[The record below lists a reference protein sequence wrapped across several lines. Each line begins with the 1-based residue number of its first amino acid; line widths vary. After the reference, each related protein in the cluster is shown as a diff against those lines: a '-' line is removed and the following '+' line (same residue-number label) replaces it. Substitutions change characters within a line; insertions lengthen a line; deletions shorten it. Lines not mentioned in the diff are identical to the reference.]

1 MDAHAS
7 PERQDAPSCW
17 DTGYWLRRC
26 EGFRLFVGDEP
37 IGYVE
42 DVAFGVDGEPAALAV
57 CVGED
62 GARCTVD
69 IGLLPD
75 ATVGESLLVHAGAA
89 LARLPEDPPAR
100 H

>member
-1 MDAHAS
+1 MSSDHRHCVTCA
-7 PERQDAPSCW
+7 
-17 DTGYWLRRC
+17 
-26 EGFRLFVGDEP
+26 DEATP
-37 IGYVE
+37 MRV
-42 DVAFGVDGEPAALAV
+42 VAVKDRDSQLAV

-62 GARCTVD
+62 GAPCTVD

-89 LARLPEDPPAR
+89 LARVPAELRDR

>member
-1 MDAHAS
+1 MRGEHHHCVTCA
-7 PERQDAPSCW
+7 
-17 DTGYWLRRC
+17 
-26 EGFRLFVGDEP
+26 DEATAMRVVA
-37 IGYVE
+37 VE
-42 DVAFGVDGEPAALAV
+42 NRGSQLAV

-75 ATVGESLLVHAGAA
+75 ATVGELLLVHAGAA
-89 LARLPEDPPAR
+89 LARVPAELRDR

>member
-1 MDAHAS
+1 MSAEHPHCVTCA
-7 PERQDAPSCW
+7 
-17 DTGYWLRRC
+17 
-26 EGFRLFVGDEP
+26 DEATAMR
-37 IGYVE
+37 VVALE
-42 DVAFGVDGEPAALAV
+42 DRGSQLAV

-75 ATVGESLLVHAGAA
+75 ATVGDSLLVHAGAA
-89 LARLPEDPPAR
+89 LTMLPQDPPDR